1 MVQWSEPAAE
11 HSNEFSGFWA
21 QLQNVDNTRKTLSK
35 GNNPQ
40 ETTFTGLQPGTQYT
54 VEVATTTVGE
64 AQISEIVTAQ
74 QYTSKWSMNNTK
86 DNPLNGIKEMVY
98 AYVISLHRARFF
110 DAEYYH

>member
-11 HSNEFSGFWA
+11 PPNEFSGFWA
-21 QLQNVDNTRKTLSK
+21 QLQNIDNTGKTFSK

-40 ETTFTGLQPGTQYT
+40 ETTFTGLQPGMQYT

-74 QYTSKWSMNNTK
+74 QYTSKWSINNTK
-86 DNPLNGIKEMVY
+86 NMPRNGIK
-98 AYVISLHRARFF
+98 
-110 DAEYYH
+110 